1 MKKLLTGLASLTFVV
16 GSLEP
21 VKAAVIVLEP
31 TAGPL
36 SIYDTGGILN
46 YSPPGLDCLPGS
58 LPNIPTS
65 TPFYMGGLEVAPDG
79 SGVFVT
85 QANNIPCNDL
95 NHSSTL
101 NRLVQSTGFGTARQV
116 GQILEAGNDATW
128 GNDLTLGPEGLYYIA
143 TNKGVWGFDPAGGS
157 PRQFA
162 GGETIWTASGLTF
175 TPDGNT
181 AILSSDWPKGLWSV
195 PKGGSINNLGRL
207 IPVVPRE
214 AWDDHVVT
222 KDGKLVMMGD
232 NASELIEVLPDGSFQ
247 SVFRFRDY
255 IDVRSYFRG
264 NSFGSRGAVDP
275 ITGDIF
281 YAVSFESPSSSIIRI
296 KSDFSGATAFA
307 TGFAEDLRDL
317 DFGPSSSGLLGEI
330 SLYVSENNR
339 ATGVGTIYEIRVGST
354 AVPEPSETILGSIM
368 VLGFGVLFKRNL
380 SKNQKKLTNK
390 S

>member
-1 MKKLLTGLASLTFVV
+1 MKKLLTGLAGLILAV
-16 GSLEP
+16 GGLEP

-36 SIYDTGGILN
+36 SIYDTGGLLN
-46 YSPPGLDCLPGS
+46 SPPGLDCTPGN
-58 LPNIPTS
+58 LPNIPTDR
-65 TPFYMGGLEVAPDG
+65 PFYMGGLEVAPDG

-85 QANNIPCNDL
+85 QSNNLPCNDFFD
-95 NHSSTL
+95 HPSTL
-101 NRLVQSTGFGTARQV
+101 NRLIKSTGLGTASQV
-116 GQILEAGNDATW
+116 GPILEAGNNGTW

-181 AILSSDWPKGLWSV
+181 AIISSDWPKGLWSV
-195 PKGGSINNLGRL
+195 PKGGSINNLQAL
-207 IPVVPRE
+207 IPVIPRE

-222 KDGKLVMMGD
+222 RDGKLLMMGD
-232 NASELIEVLPDGSFQ
+232 NASELIEVLPDGRLQ
-247 SVFRFRDY
+247 DVFRFRDY

-264 NSFGSRGAVDP
+264 NSYGSRGTVDP

-296 KSDFSGATAFA
+296 KSDFSGAIPFA

-317 DFGPSSSGLLGEI
+317 DFGPSSSGRLGEI

-339 ATGVGTIYEIRVGST
+339 ATGVGTIYEIGVGST

-368 VLGFGVLFKRNL
+368 VLGFGVLFKRKL
-380 SKNQKKLTNK
+380 SKKQKKLKKK